1 MVSGN
6 AQVDVKAARA
16 DVLAAIADIENFP
29 SWSPIH
35 KEVKVLETDDQGR
48 PAKAWMKVSL
58 MGISDEQT
66 LSFEWSDSGVTW
78 DLVEGGQQKAQH
90 AEYTL
95 TDADGGG
102 THVEFEMTL
111 DPKIPVPGFVLNK
124 GKKAIIE
131 MATEGLRDQVD
142 G

>member
-6 AQVDVKAARA
+6 AQVDVKAPRA
-16 DVLAAIADIENFP
+16 EVLAAIADVENLP
-29 SWSPIH
+29 SWSPVH
-35 KEVKVLETDDQGR
+35 KEVEVLERDDDGR
-48 PAKAWMKVSL
+48 PSKAWMKVSL

-66 LSFEWSDSGVTW
+66 LTFEWSDSGVTW

-90 AEYTL
+90 AVYTL

-102 THVEFEMTL
+102 THVEFEMSL

>member
-1 MVSGN
+1 MVSGT
-6 AQVDVKAARA
+6 AQVDVKASRA
-16 DVLAAIADIENFP
+16 DVLAAIADVENLP
-29 SWSPIH
+29 TWSPIH
-35 KEVKVLETDDQGR
+35 KEIEVLERDDEGR
-48 PAKAWMKVSL
+48 PTKAWMKVSL

-66 LSFEWSDSGVTW
+66 LTFAWSESGVTW

-90 AEYTL
+90 AVYTL

-102 THVEFEMTL
+102 THVEFEMSL

-124 GKKAIIE
+124 GKKAIIQ